1 MPYKPHSNAAGRS
14 IDAELRAVLS
24 YSMRS
29 DQRSSKRCLTSSS
42 VQCLHRA
49 NRVIRYA
56 RGTYHTVYPRTLFM
70 MQCMRLHTN
79 AGSTA
84 RWDQLAGWRSHSHQL
99 AETSEGCAASGEG
112 IWCPAAPWL

>member
-1 MPYKPHSNAAGRS
+1 
-14 IDAELRAVLS
+14 
-24 YSMRS
+24 
-29 DQRSSKRCLTSSS
+29 
-42 VQCLHRA
+42 
-49 NRVIRYA
+49 
-56 RGTYHTVYPRTLFM
+56 M
-70 MQCMRLHTN
+70 MQCMRLNAN